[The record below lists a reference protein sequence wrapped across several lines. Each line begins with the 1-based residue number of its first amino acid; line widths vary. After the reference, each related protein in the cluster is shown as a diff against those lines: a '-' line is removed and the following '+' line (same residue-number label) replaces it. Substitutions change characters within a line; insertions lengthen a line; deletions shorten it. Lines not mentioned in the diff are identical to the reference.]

1 MAVLAETRGV
11 AKHFGALSA
20 VDSVDLVVSSGE
32 VVGLLGS
39 NGAGKTTLIRL
50 LLGLLRP
57 SGGETLLFGALPS
70 MSTRRRVGYVPQT
83 LGLYDDMTVQEN
95 WTFTAAA
102 FGSARP
108 ALPESVRGSKDE
120 LVGSLPLG
128 LQRRVAFAVAFS
140 HNPELLVLD
149 EPTSGVGPLSRARL
163 WQDIRDSAE
172 HGTGVLVSTHN
183 MEEAEQCDRLVVMVD
198 GRVAAEGAVADVI
211 GSRTVV
217 QVTCDDWRRAF
228 AVLDADGLVVQVQGE
243 LLRVPG
249 SPRQVEDLLAGHDL
263 PAAVA
268 TVPANLEEA
277 FVSVVSRG
285 PQP

>member
-1 MAVLAETRGV
+1 MR
-11 AKHFGALSA
+11 FGPFAA
-20 VDSVDLVVSSGE
+20 VDSVDLAVDGGE

-39 NGAGKTTLIRL
+39 NGAGKTTVIRL

-57 SGGETLLFGALPS
+57 SNGTALLFDAPPS

-83 LGLYDDMTVQEN
+83 LGLYDDLTVGEN
-95 WTFTAAA
+95 WAFTTAA
-102 FGSARP
+102 FGSGCPSLP
-108 ALPESVRGSKDE
+108 ASIADSRDE
-120 LVGSLPLG
+120 LVGSLSLG

-140 HNPELLVLD
+140 HRPELLVLD

-163 WQDIRDSAE
+163 WQDIRESAE
-172 HGTGVLVSTHN
+172 HGTGVLVTTHN

-198 GRVAAEGAVADVI
+198 GRVAAEGTAAGVI

-217 QVTCDDWRRAF
+217 QVACDDRRSAF
-228 AVLDADGLVVQVQGE
+228 AALDAEGLMVQVQGDV
-243 LLRVPG
+243 LRVTG
-249 SPRQVEDLLAGHDL
+249 SPGQVEDLLARHDL

-277 FVSVVSRG
+277 FVSVVSGASRR
-285 PQP
+285 